1 MPFQKPL
8 GERIGNHEAPHFIR
22 PLIDRRVIVGQKVHL
37 DCEIKGHPCPVIKWL
52 KDGQNVTNCP
62 DYELSQDGDHFRLLI
77 KSAQFPDCGRFTV
90 QAMNAAG
97 IKQSTCMLIV
107 APAPTPVPGAT
118 ISISNSPAPPQTPV
132 GSCAPIFLKEPQ
144 HQPLKI
150 GNSAV
155 IEARIVGNPQ
165 PQIYWYKD
173 DKPLNNYRIKTD
185 YDSTTGICLL
195 TIPQMFEEDVGK
207 YTCKAVNNISEV
219 SISVN
224 ILPKELYEKWFKD
237 EQLEVTKERKQ
248 RLMAQ
253 IQPKKGP
260 STPIRQQLLQK
271 QHQMTQSPLL
281 YSDNDG
287 TNGIISESEPELD
300 FSNTLSQST
309 IPIIKTH
316 LRGLRLTEGTDAIL
330 QCNII
335 GNPKPIVNWFR
346 NNQHINPNES
356 ARIQISYKG
365 SLAMLKISMVTLE
378 DNGNYTVLADNVK
391 GQAQSSARIEVYP
404 LNVPSPTILNEQPQ
418 RQQRNFY
425 SVENYNRRLYNQPVN
440 GESVQHQRNYSSEE
454 LLNNLEYQDKE
465 QQYFYSQSPKLIN
478 KGNYP
483 LETSKHFDNSIQES
497 QSVNNSNYLEK
508 YSQGISYQDTTV
520 YNSINNQPYQQP
532 INNTPFYQQ
541 NKHQAYFSPSQ
552 YLEETKHLIQKQ
564 QNPPNTNYSN
574 NFYSQPHLSY
584 YTNNSYKR
592 NSPILSNNISNSFTR
607 PISPYYSINNNSIND
622 YNTNFNNM
630 APGLNVHNIKN
641 KSSSPAP
648 FITNSAPMAKRYDTP
663 HFTDKFSSITV
674 SDGDY
679 LKLNCKATGN
689 VTEFRWFRDGAPLN
703 ENDNIKITNNADG
716 ESVLEIMKAKLS
728 DGGWYQC
735 DAINAYGSTSIK
747 GRIVVQTR
755 FKLENSQAQ
764 RERIQLRKVPGR
776 GIQKNAT
783 ENVVVSKEPPKI
795 DISSSNF
802 NLKEGQSVVFDCKV
816 TPADDPNLKI
826 AWLHNGKPISASS
839 RITNVFEFGHAILE
853 ISSLLPSDSGEYTV
867 IAVNPKGE
875 FKAII
880 KLDITSFR
888 SPSVTSNNQSLNIG
902 GGTQYGAVSPSIS
915 NASYGGDKPNFHSE
929 LRSQELFVGQN
940 INFEVKLTP
949 FNDPTMAVE
958 WYFNGNKITPSSNI
972 TQAFSGGFAILN
984 IKNVDQKNSGVYTCR
999 ATNEFGTAETS
1010 GTIIIHEKNPILE
1023 YDNNFDVEDIR
1034 EMTYSNSIKSQAP
1047 KFLTP
1052 LKDCECLQE
1061 LGRSYFE
1068 ARYEPVNDNT
1078 LRIVWL
1084 KDGRP
1089 IQNANRIQYKFN
1101 FGIASLTIHPT
1112 YPEDAGTYTCVLHN
1126 VHGQTQSQ
1134 ATLRTH
1140 TIEPL
1145 QLDSRHQESLA
1156 QIGYLDAYQVHI
1168 GPIPVERPEEIQS
1181 LEAPKFVRP
1190 LGGKIDANENDPVH
1204 FEARIIPPSDVKM
1217 KVDWFF
1223 NDKPLPAAHRY
1234 KTMFDFGYVA
1244 LDILYVYPEDSGI
1257 YKCVASNELGSVES
1271 SIELN
1276 VTKKNSLF
1284 LEAQHPEGLE
1294 KIKELEAPKERKLY
1308 EIPDGE
1314 CEGPPTLL
1322 GEIEDG
1328 QKIDKNEH
1336 ENIIVFYK
1344 LSPINDPTSK
1354 IEWTHNGIPLLAAN
1368 RIKMTNELGIVGL
1381 SMSELISEDS
1391 GEYIVKVKNQQGECS
1406 KKFFINVNPDVAIK
1420 TDTHH
1425 EESLPKIEYIEN
1437 LNKYAKEE
1445 IADIIINDAPV
1456 FIQPLPSDIGEIEEG
1471 LPLHMEAKIEPVND
1485 NSLKIVWLK
1494 DDKPL
1499 PSAHRYRTFH
1509 DFGFVSLD
1517 ILHVYSYD
1525 SGTYTCLAVNKNGE
1539 ARSSTKF
1546 FVQPKNSIISTTHH
1560 PTSVEKIAELEA
1572 PKPVLPDAPEP
1583 EKQPPQ
1589 FVKPLSTVEGE
1600 SLTAS
1605 EGDNVYLEAQIIP
1618 TDDNSITYEWYLN
1631 DKPLKNGHR
1640 FVISHDFG
1648 FVALNILYIYPED
1661 SGTYTLV
1668 VRNPAGEAKSSID
1681 IQCNSGEHMLTD
1693 TFHPTSIARIAA
1705 LEAPRP
1711 EPLEREEEEKVCPQ
1725 ITASLPSSFDNIKE
1739 SQTLHLEVQC
1749 LPVNDNTLKVEWFH
1763 NGHPLCASNRTRLTQ
1778 DFGYVALDIGYMRPE
1793 DSGEY
1798 KVVISN
1804 DLGKAE
1810 SVTKINVESL
1820 ESLIFDTSHPESLRR
1835 IQEIE
1840 ALKPAKA
1847 EQIEVTPEPPVFT
1860 QQLQGPTES
1869 VKENQSVHMDCMI
1882 QPINDPKLKIEWYHN
1897 GNPLKFSSRIR
1908 MIHDFGYVALEFLNV
1923 LTEDSGRYTCRA
1935 INDVGEAITEFDLN
1949 CVGRRNIY
1957 LDTQHQE
1964 SWNKIQEIENR
1975 KPVREPTPDL
1985 TFHPPIFTQQ
1995 LENIDN
2001 LIEGDRTR
2009 LICRLQPIN
2018 DPTLKVYWTRDGNPL
2033 PSGNRFLPARNIDLV
2048 TLDIMTIYGE
2058 DSGNYVCKAI
2068 SDWGEAETS
2077 CVVQCQAT
2085 DALLLNTQHETSWNK
2100 IQEIEARRPDEPLYE
2115 EPIIVPPRF
2124 INQLSSVKNTYDE
2137 GEPIHIEGMIEP
2149 INDNK
2154 LKVEWYFNGAPLS
2167 NGHRFRPTH
2176 DFGYVALDILYAF
2189 PSDSGTYTCVA
2200 RNHLGEAKSD
2210 ISFNIG
2216 SNNVLFLDPQHPQSW
2231 EKIKE
2236 LEAPKPDKPEEA
2248 EVIYEAPKFIQN
2260 MENIE
2265 RYEGQPV
2272 HFETRVTPINDPK
2285 LTIQWHKDGY
2295 PLGDSNR
2302 FVHANVFGFV
2312 ALDILHT
2319 KLVDIGEYT
2328 VVAKNDN
2335 GEASTKVLLNI
2346 LSRDSVITSTEH
2358 EASWAK
2364 IQQLEAPKQKEDDS
2378 ADVSYGPPKFVTQL
2392 NSINNLIEGQ
2402 PAHLEA
2408 TYQPIS
2414 DPNLKLQW
2422 YHNGRPLAYTNRMS
2436 MKNDFGLCT
2445 LDIHYVFPQDIGDYK
2460 VIIINNEG
2468 QDTTEGRLD
2477 IEKRLPNIHDV
2488 PFNEASW
2495 VRIQEIE
2502 APKPLPEPQAPIVYQ
2517 KPSFTQPLQSISG
2530 LPEGQSA
2537 FFECNVIPAN
2547 DPNLQIQWFFND
2559 TPLKQSNRYTMSNDF
2574 GYVTLRIQPVYT
2586 HDAGVYSCKAINNEG
2601 NAITTASLE
2610 ILGDDVLHLNPLHP
2624 ESLLKIQQLE
2634 AIDKNPTLE
2643 LPVQEYGKP
2652 VWLKTFENVELEKDE
2667 EGQIIQLHG
2676 VVEPANDP
2684 NLKIEW
2690 FLNGIPL
2697 HNANRFRSEKDF
2709 GYVTLTILHVLP
2721 HDSGVYTCTATNL
2734 QGSATTSST
2743 VKVAGYEAIMRDTQ
2757 HPVSWER
2764 IQELERPIIPE
2775 EIEII
2780 EEKEK
2785 PRFVTPLEDF
2795 NDIPEGT
2802 PIRLEASFTPAR
2814 DNDLQI
2820 EWECNGKPIQASQ
2833 LLFIRKELGWSCL
2846 DINGVNPDHNGVY
2859 TLKIKNT
2866 EGDAA
2871 CSCSVKVLGV
2881 GSILGNTTHEASWKR
2896 IQEIEAPKEKSPSP
2910 PPEEFDPPVITTQL
2924 TDVECDEGDGVSFYA
2939 NYTPT
2944 NDPTLQIEWIRNG
2957 APLRHGN
2964 KYYMQKDFGVCQLEI
2979 GYAFPEDE
2987 GVYSLRVFNKNGEA
3001 VTTATLKCH
3010 PKDALLLDTHH
3021 EASWQRI
3028 QEIEA
3033 PKPPM
3038 EEMPPPP
3045 KVQPKFTSPLKVI
3058 SDLVEGQPA
3067 HFETTV
3073 EPVDDPD
3080 MVIEWYLNNAP
3091 FPNSSRC
3098 KMINDFGWVILNIN
3112 STDNRDSGEWT
3123 CVARN
3128 SVGEAKISA
3137 SLNVTGKESILKDS
3151 LQPNSLARIEEIEA
3165 PKLKEE
3171 ERPALVYDAPVIV
3184 CNLQPQDNLQE
3195 GDGAH
3200 LVAEY
3205 TPIEDPNLRVEWLKD
3220 GHLLPHSNRHKMI
3233 NDFGF
3238 AVLDILYLL
3247 AHDSG
3252 EYTLRVYN
3260 NSGEAKT
3267 SVKLDIE
3274 AKSGLILNPQ
3284 DENKAKAVQIIED
3297 LRNKK
3302 PEVIEEVKEDKVPIF
3317 IEPLTA
3323 PISCSQGDSVHF
3335 NCRYEPNDDNKL
3347 QVQWYLN
3354 GKPLKIGSRVKTIN
3368 DFGFAVLEINPVY
3381 PEDSGEYTCRA
3392 FNKAGEAVTST
3403 TLTCDNKE
3411 NIIRHSQLPERM
3423 AGAQEKINEIENR
3436 KRVEIEEPEIEHGP
3450 PKFVTPLVSPQD
3462 TLKEGDSLLLE
3473 TNVTPVAD
3481 PNLQIEWF
3489 HNGIPIRN
3497 TARMRCL
3504 NDFGHVIL
3512 NITPAEPQDNG
3523 VWLCKARN
3531 RYGEAEIS
3539 TEINVEGDSG
3549 VVTQST
3555 APGARQ
3561 EKINELEEYIH
3572 RPKPEL
3578 EEPVIDYGPPKFI
3591 EPLPGDLGTFNEA
3604 DTTTLMCVL
3613 EPVGDPT
3620 MKIEWFHNGH
3630 NIPYSNR
3637 IHLMNDFG
3645 VVSLIFGHLISL
3657 DSGEYKIVAT
3667 NSKGSAETTTKI
3679 NVESPIE
3686 IEAPQIVQALVP
3698 SIDANESEAIHFEAR
3713 ITPINDPTLKI
3724 EWFKDGKPLVNANR
3738 HQIVSEFGFVTLD
3751 ILYAYPEDSGEYELK
3766 VTNAK
3771 GEAST
3776 KSKISVTGS
3785 ENIIYAPQ
3793 ATNFSIANLERHLR
3807 QHTDA
3812 PLELKEEDAFD
3823 HSLQKAPEFKTKL
3836 NNIGCE
3842 EGDFA
3847 RFECQIAPINDPYM
3861 KVEWYKNKQ
3870 PVLIGNRLRNTLDFG
3885 YAALDLLYTLPD
3897 DTGEY
3902 HCVATNKYGQS
3913 MISGHLACSG
3923 KRAIITDRQLPQGF
3937 NVKQVTKNQENLY
3950 FNEDGQQGPKENSPP
3965 QFTIQPRTIQVTEF
3979 EPARFECAVVGY
3991 PKPKITWYVNGQQA
4005 LHGLRYKLNY
4015 DGIHYLV
4022 INSTKISDAGEIVAI
4037 AKNPLGEVLA
4047 SCNLDVFQRNDFRQH
4062 KLKNATLKSNQEIEE
4077 QRNIWQKEALGKL
4090 GEAFDKAPKA
4100 DPKKLLIVE
4109 KSKCPFEQLE
4119 SDELISKFTKT
4130 KNDEFYDKLSYIEA
4144 QKQQFEGM
4152 KLEDVKL
4159 KPGQVNKFESKQEE
4173 LPKVNLKN
4181 VKKAPADDD
4190 KQNKF
4195 KSTKPEWTDG
4205 WSGLGKKD
4213 VESKFKRVPTPPP
4226 EVDVPARDQ
4235 VKLKTAK
4242 PKRASELPENTP
4254 IVIDETKAK
4263 LASVKQKAP
4272 IVKEKIIPHKDQVP
4286 LKTKY
4291 QPNLVKENEHVV
4303 VESKDLKQIDVKEKE
4318 AFEKVTVPNK
4328 STLTYQAYREQKTF
4342 IDSPNHISVE
4352 SETYDVAS
4360 VQRTEYI
4367 YSPRSREKT
4376 IGFTMSR
4383 PQPTK
4388 LTQSQK
4394 SPPTFTQQL
4403 KPIQGEVAKSAQFS
4417 CEFEGDQPI
4426 TVVWLHNNRELKP
4439 SFETQIRTV
4448 GKKST
4453 LELGKLKES
4462 HAGEYA
4468 CRLSNVA
4475 GKCES
4480 SASLSLIAPIERGIA
4495 PNFTKG
4501 MSDVRVPQNSTT
4513 TFSCEISGKPIPTI
4527 TWFKDGKQLPN
4538 DNRYKQLLENN
4549 VAKLVLDKVL
4559 PVDSGVYE
4567 CVLKNVSGE
4576 ARCKARLN
4584 CILTKT
4590 GKGQEAGPRLE
4601 APKFT
4606 TQIQP
4611 IVSAE
4616 NQAAEFRATF
4626 TGSPEPS
4633 VRWFRNNE
4641 PIKPGRSYEIGNS
4654 DNEAWLKFVSVHQDD
4669 VAEYKCEA
4677 VNPAGKATTVA
4688 NLVLKPKYGKIAA
4701 VTRNSGK
4708 IIEEK
4713 GSTVKVEGKQEVG
4726 KAPTFTN
4733 TLQPINA
4740 RQGQNAKFVAEF
4752 TGTPPPT
4759 VTWCHNNKQIDDGQ
4773 LNYKITTTDTSSTLE
4788 ITKVNFG
4795 NSGIYTC
4802 IIRNPSG
4809 ASSAETKLNL
4819 QMISSNK
4826 FTNNH

>member
-8 GERIGNHEAPHFIR
+8 GERGGNHEAPHFIR
-22 PLIDRRVIVGQKVHL
+22 PLIDKRVIVGQKVLL

-62 DYELSQDGDHFRLLI
+62 DYELSQEGDHFRLFI
-77 KSAQFPDCGRFTV
+77 KSSQFADCGRFTV

-107 APAPTPVPGAT
+107 APAPTPVPGAAF
-118 ISISNSPAPPQTPV
+118 SMANSPAPPQTPV

-144 HQPLKI
+144 HQPLKP
-150 GNSAV
+150 GGLAV
-155 IEARIVGNPQ
+155 IEARVVGNPQ
-165 PQIYWYKD
+165 PQIYWFKD

-185 YDSTTGICLL
+185 YDATTGICLL
-195 TIPQMFEEDVGK
+195 TIPQMFNEDVGK

-224 ILPKELYEKWFKD
+224 ILPKEQYEKWFKD
-237 EQLEVTKERKQ
+237 VQSEVTKERKQ
-248 RLMAQ
+248 RLIAQ
-253 IQPKKGP
+253 VQPKKGP

-281 YSDNDG
+281 YSDSDVQNG
-287 TNGIISESEPELD
+287 SNGIVSESEPELD
-300 FSNTLSQST
+300 FQNQQPFSQT
-309 IPIIKTH
+309 TAPIIRAN

-330 QCNII
+330 QCNIL
-335 GNPKPIVNWFR
+335 GTPKPIVTWYR
-346 NNQHINPNES
+346 DGEPVNPTGS
-356 ARIQISYKG
+356 ARIQASYKG
-365 SLAMLKISMVTLE
+365 SLAILKISMVTLE
-378 DNGNYTVLADNVK
+378 DNGNYTVLANNIK

-404 LNVPSPTILNEQPQ
+404 LNVPSPTILNEQAQ
-418 RQQRNFY
+418 RQQKNFY
-425 SVENYNRRLYNQPVN
+425 SVESYNRGIYNQPEN
-440 GESVQHQRNYSSEE
+440 GDSIQHQPNYSSETFD
-454 LLNNLEYQDKE
+454 NQEYQRKD
-465 QQYFYSQSPKLIN
+465 QQFYFSRSPVTVKR
-478 KGNYP
+478 GNYP
-483 LETSKHFDNSIQES
+483 LQTARQFDNSTEGLHS
-497 QSVNNSNYLEK
+497 NNSNYF
-508 YSQGISYQDTTV
+508 G
-520 YNSINNQPYQQP
+520 NHNQEVQFHDSPRYKPIENQAYQQP
-532 INNTPFYQQ
+532 IKSTPFYQP

-552 YLEETKHLIQKQ
+552 YLEETKNLIQKH
-564 QNPPNTNYSN
+564 PNQSNSSN
-574 NFYSQPHLSY
+574 NFYSPHSPSY
-584 YTNNSYKR
+584 CFDNSFRR
-592 NSPILSNNISNSFTR
+592 NSPILSRNIENNYNR
-607 PISPYYSINNNSIND
+607 PISPYYSINNIPIND
-622 YNTNFNNM
+622 NYTNINNM
-630 APGLNVHNIKN
+630 APGLNVQNSKN
-641 KSSSPAP
+641 KAASPTP

-674 SDGDY
+674 SDGDS
-679 LKLNCKATGN
+679 LKLYCKATGN

-703 ENDNIKITNNADG
+703 ENDNVKITSNADG
-716 ESVLEIMKAKLS
+716 ESILEIKKAKLS

-735 DAINAYGSTSIK
+735 DAINAYGSTSLK

-755 FKLENSQAQ
+755 FKLESNQAQ

-776 GIQKNAT
+776 GVQKNAT
-783 ENVVVSKEPPKI
+783 ESPITSKEPPKI
-795 DISSSNF
+795 EVANANF
-802 NLKEGQSVVFDCKV
+802 NLKESQSVIMDCKI

-839 RITNVFEFGHAILE
+839 RITNIYEFGHALLE
-853 ISSLLPSDSGEYTV
+853 ISSVLPSDSGEYTV
-867 IAVNPKGE
+867 IAVNPLGE
-875 FKAII
+875 FKTIF
-880 KLDITSFR
+880 KLDVTPFR
-888 SPSVTSNNQSLNIG
+888 SSSVISNNQSLTIG
-902 GGTQYGAVSPSIS
+902 GGMQYGSVSPALS
-915 NASYGGDKPNFHSE
+915 NVSYGGDKPNFHSE
-929 LRSQELFVGQN
+929 LRSQEIFAGQN

-949 FNDPTMAVE
+949 FNDPSMNIQ
-958 WYFNGNKITPSSNI
+958 WYFNGNKITPGSNI
-972 TQAFSGGFAILN
+972 TQAFSGGFAILI
-984 IKNVDQKNSGVYTCR
+984 IKNVDEKYSGVYTCR
-999 ATNEFGTAETS
+999 ATNEFGEAETT
-1010 GTIIIHEKNPILE
+1010 GTIIVHQKNPILE
-1023 YDNNFDVEDIR
+1023 YDNTFDVEDIR
-1034 EMTYSNSIKSQAP
+1034 EMAYSNSIKSQAP
-1047 KFLTP
+1047 KFTVP
-1052 LKDCECLQE
+1052 LKDCECLNE

-1068 ARYEPVNDNT
+1068 GRYEPINDNT

-1089 IQNANRIQYKFN
+1089 LQNANRIQYNFN
-1101 FGIASLTIHPT
+1101 FGVVSLTIHPT

-1126 VHGQTQSQ
+1126 VHGQAQSQ
-1134 ATLRTH
+1134 ATLKTH

-1145 QLDSRHQESLA
+1145 QLDSKHQESLA

-1168 GPIPVERPEEIQS
+1168 GPVPVERPEEIQS

-1190 LGGKIDANENDPVH
+1190 LQGKVDANENDPVH
-1204 FEARIIPPSDVKM
+1204 FEARIVPASDVKM

-1223 NDKPLPAAHRY
+1223 NDRPLPAAHRY
-1234 KTMFDFGYVA
+1234 KTMFDFGYIA

-1271 SIELN
+1271 SIELS
-1276 VTKKNSLF
+1276 VTKQGNLY
-1284 LEAQHPEGLE
+1284 LEPQHPEGLE
-1294 KIKELEAPKERKLY
+1294 KIKELEAPKERQLY
-1308 EIPDGE
+1308 EIADGE
-1314 CEGPPTLL
+1314 CEAPPTLM
-1322 GEIEDG
+1322 GEINDG
-1328 QKIDKNEH
+1328 QNIEKNEH
-1336 ENIIVFYK
+1336 ENIIVLYK
-1344 LSPINDPTSK
+1344 LSPLNDPTSRV
-1354 IEWTHNGIPLLAAN
+1354 EWTHNGIPLLAAN

-1391 GEYIVKVKNQQGECS
+1391 GEYVVRVKNQQGECT
-1406 KKFFINVNPDVAIK
+1406 KKFFITVHPDVVIK
-1420 TDTHH
+1420 TDTQH

-1437 LNKYAKEE
+1437 LNKYGKEE
-1445 IADIIINDAPV
+1445 IADIVINDAPV
-1456 FIQPLPSDIGEIEEG
+1456 FIQPLPADIGEIEEG
-1471 LPLHMEAKIEPVND
+1471 LPLHMEAKIEPVGD
-1485 NSLKIVWLK
+1485 NSMKIIWLK

-1539 ARSSTKF
+1539 ARSNTKF
-1546 FVQPKNSIISTTHH
+1546 FVQPKNAIISTTHH
-1560 PTSVEKIAELEA
+1560 PTSVARIAELEA
-1572 PKPVLPDAPEP
+1572 PKPELPDAPEP
-1583 EKQPPQ
+1583 EKQVPQ
-1589 FVKPLSTVEGE
+1589 FVKPLSTGDGGP
-1600 SLTAS
+1600 LIAS
-1605 EGDNVYLEAQIIP
+1605 EGDNVYLEAQITP
-1618 TDDNSITYEWYLN
+1618 ADDNSIIYEWYLN

-1681 IQCNSGEHMLTD
+1681 IQCNSCEHMLTD

-1711 EPLEREEEEKVCPQ
+1711 EALEREDEEKVPPQ
-1725 ITASLPSSFDNIKE
+1725 ITVQLPPSFDNIKE

-1749 LPVNDNTLKVEWFH
+1749 LPINDNTLKVEWFH

-1798 KVVISN
+1798 KVVVSN
-1804 DLGKAE
+1804 ALGKAE
-1810 SVTKINVESL
+1810 STTKINVESL
-1820 ESLIFDTSHPESLRR
+1820 ESLIFDTAHPESLRR

-1840 ALKPAKA
+1840 ALKPAKP
-1847 EQIEVTPEPPVFT
+1847 EQIDVTPEPPVFT
-1860 QQLQGPTES
+1860 QQLQGPTEP
-1869 VKENQSVHMDCMI
+1869 VKENQSVHMDCMV

-1897 GNPLKFSSRIR
+1897 GAPLKFSSRIR
-1908 MIHDFGYVALEFLNV
+1908 MIHDFGYVALEFLNI
-1923 LTEDSGRYTCRA
+1923 LTEDSGVYTCRA
-1935 INDVGEAITEFDLN
+1935 VNDVGEATTQFEIN

-1964 SWNKIQEIENR
+1964 SWVKIQEIENR
-1975 KPVREPTPDL
+1975 KPVREPTPDM

-1995 LENIDN
+1995 LENIND

-2018 DPTLKVYWTRDGNPL
+2018 DPTLKVFWTRDGNPL

-2058 DSGNYVCKAI
+2058 DSGKYVCKAV

-2085 DALLLNTQHETSWNK
+2085 DALLLNTQHETSWTK

-2115 EPIIVPPRF
+2115 EPVIVAPRF
-2124 INQLSSVKNTYDE
+2124 INQLASARNDYNE
-2137 GEPIHIEGMIEP
+2137 GEPIHIDGLIEP

-2189 PSDSGTYTCVA
+2189 PSDSGTYTCIA
-2200 RNHLGEAKSD
+2200 KNHLGEARSD
-2210 ISFNIG
+2210 IILNIG
-2216 SNNVLFLDPQHPQSW
+2216 SNNLILLDPQHPQSW

-2236 LEAPKPDKPEEA
+2236 LEAPKPGQAEEPE
-2248 EVIYEAPKFIQN
+2248 VVYEPPKFIQN
-2260 MENIE
+2260 MEDVE

-2285 LTIQWHKDGY
+2285 LTIQWFKDGH

-2335 GEASTKVLLNI
+2335 GEASTKVKLNI
-2346 LSRDSVITSTEH
+2346 LSRDSIITSTEH
-2358 EASWAK
+2358 ESSWVK
-2364 IQQLEAPKQKEDDS
+2364 IQQLEAPKEKEEDS
-2378 ADVSYGPPKFVTQL
+2378 MDVSYGPPKFTTQL
-2392 NSINNLIEGQ
+2392 NSITDLIEGQ

-2414 DPNLKLQW
+2414 DPRLKVQW
-2422 YHNGRPLAYTNRMS
+2422 YHNGRPLSYTNRIS
-2436 MKNDFGLCT
+2436 MRNDFGLCT

-2460 VIIINNEG
+2460 AIVINDEG

-2477 IEKRLPNIHDV
+2477 IGKRLPNIHDV
-2488 PFNEASW
+2488 PFNENSW
-2495 VRIQEIE
+2495 ARIQEIE
-2502 APKPLPEPQAPIVYQ
+2502 APKAAPEPAAPVVYQ
-2517 KPSFTQPLQSISG
+2517 KPTFTQPLKSISG

-2537 FFECNVIPAN
+2537 FFECNVIPVN

-2559 TPLKQSNRYTMSNDF
+2559 TPLNQSNRYTMSNDF
-2574 GYVTLRIQPVYT
+2574 GYVTLRISPVYT

-2601 NAITTASLE
+2601 NAVTNASLE
-2610 ILGDDVLHLNPLHP
+2610 VIGDEVLILNTSHP

-2634 AIDKNPTLE
+2634 AIDKNPSLE
-2643 LPVQEYGKP
+2643 TPTQEFGKP
-2652 VWLKTFENVELEKDE
+2652 VWVKTFENVELEKDE

-2676 VVEPANDP
+2676 VVEPVNDP
-2684 NLKIEW
+2684 NMKIEW

-2697 HNANRFRSEKDF
+2697 HNANRFRSENDF

-2757 HPVSWER
+2757 HPISWER

-2785 PRFVTPLEDF
+2785 PRFVTPLQDF
-2795 NDIPEGT
+2795 DDIPEGT

-2820 EWECNGKPIQASQ
+2820 EWELNGKPIPASQ
-2833 LLFIRKELGWSCL
+2833 LLFVRKELGWSCL
-2846 DINGVNPDHNGVY
+2846 DINGVNPDHIGVY

-2866 EGDAA
+2866 EGEAA
-2871 CSCSVKVLGV
+2871 CSCTVKVLGT
-2881 GSILGNTTHEASWKR
+2881 GTILGNTTHEASWKR
-2896 IQEIEAPKEKSPSP
+2896 IQEIEAPKERTPSP
-2910 PPEEFDPPVITTQL
+2910 PPPEYDPPVITTQL
-2924 TDVECDEGDGVSFYA
+2924 ADIECDEGDGVSFYA

-2944 NDPTLQIEWIRNG
+2944 NDPTLEIEWIRNG
-2957 APLRHGN
+2957 VPLRHGN

-2979 GYAFPEDE
+2979 GFAFPEDE
-2987 GVYSLRVFNKNGEA
+2987 GVYSLRVFNKKGEA

-3045 KVQPKFTSPLKVI
+3045 KVPPKFTSPLKVI

-3073 EPVDDPD
+3073 EPVDDPQL
-3080 MVIEWYLNNAP
+3080 VIEWYLNGAP
-3091 FPNSSRC
+3091 FPSSSRC

-3112 STDNRDSGEWT
+3112 STDGRDSGEWV

-3128 SVGEAKISA
+3128 SVGEARTSA

-3151 LQPNSLARIEEIEA
+3151 LQPSSLARIEEIEA
-3165 PKLKEE
+3165 PKLPREE
-3171 ERPALVYDAPVIV
+3171 APVLVYDAPKII
-3184 CNLQPQDNLQE
+3184 CNLQPQDGLQE

-3205 TPIEDPNLRVEWLKD
+3205 TPIEDPKLKVEWLKD
-3220 GHLLPHSNRHKMI
+3220 GHHLPHSNRHKMI

-3260 NSGEAKT
+3260 DAGEATT

-3284 DENKAKAVQIIED
+3284 DETKAKAVQIIED

-3302 PEVIEEVKEDKVPIF
+3302 PEDIEEVKEDKVPIF
-3317 IEPLTA
+3317 VEPLSGAT
-3323 PISCSQGDSVHF
+3323 SCAQGDSVHF
-3335 NCRYEPNDDNKL
+3335 NCRYEPQDDNKL
-3347 QVQWYLN
+3347 QIQWYLN
-3354 GKPLKIGSRVKTIN
+3354 GKPLKVGSRVKTIS

-3381 PEDSGEYTCRA
+3381 PEDSGEYICRA
-3392 FNKAGEAVTST
+3392 VNKAGEAVTST
-3403 TLTCDNKE
+3403 TLTCDGKE
-3411 NIIRHSQLPERM
+3411 TIIRHSQLPERM
-3423 AGAQEKINEIENR
+3423 AGAQVKIDEIENR
-3436 KRVEIEEPEIEHGP
+3436 KRLEIEEPEVEHGP
-3450 PKFVTPLVSPQD
+3450 PKFTAPLSAPQG
-3462 TLKEGDSLLLE
+3462 TLKEGDSIQLE
-3473 TNVTPVAD
+3473 SNLVPVAD
-3481 PNLQIEWF
+3481 PHL
-3489 HNGIPIRN
+3489 
-3497 TARMRCL
+3497 MKCL
-3504 NDFGHVIL
+3504 HDFGHVAL
-3512 NITPAEPQDNG
+3512 DITPAEPQDNG
-3523 VWLCKARN
+3523 VWTCKARN
-3531 RYGEAEIS
+3531 RYGEAEVS
-3539 TEINVEGDSG
+3539 TEVNVEGDSG
-3549 VVTQST
+3549 VVTDSI
-3555 APGARQ
+3555 APGVRQ

-3578 EEPVIDYGPPKFI
+3578 DEPVKDFGPPKFT
-3591 EPLPGDLGTFNEA
+3591 EPLPADLGTFNEA
-3604 DTTTLMCVL
+3604 DATTLMCVL

-3645 VVSLIFGHLISL
+3645 VVSLLFAHLIAL

-3679 NVESPIE
+3679 HVESPID
-3686 IEAPQIVQALVP
+3686 IEAPQIVQPLVP
-3698 SIDANESEAIHFEAR
+3698 TIDAHESEAIHFEAR

-3751 ILYAYPEDSGEYELK
+3751 ILYAYPDDTGEYELR
-3766 VTNAK
+3766 VSNSK

-3785 ENIIYAPQ
+3785 ENVIYTPQ

-3812 PLELKEEDAFD
+3812 PLQLKEEDAYD
-3823 HSLQKAPEFKTKL
+3823 SGTQKAPEFRTKL

-3847 RFECQIAPINDPYM
+3847 RFECQLAPINDPYM

-3870 PVLIGNRLRNTLDFG
+3870 PVLIGNRLRSTLDCG
-3885 YAALDLLYTLPD
+3885 YAALDLLYALPD

-3902 HCVATNKYGQS
+3902 HCVATNKHGQA

-3937 NVKQVTKNQENLY
+3937 NVKNVTKDQDKLY
-3950 FNEDGQQGPKENSPP
+3950 FNEDGQQGPRENSPP

-3991 PKPKITWYVNGQQA
+3991 PRPKVTWFVNGQQA

-4015 DGIHYLV
+4015 DGVHYLV
-4022 INSTKISDAGEIVAI
+4022 INSTKISDAGEVVAI

-4062 KLKNATLKSNQEIEE
+4062 KLKTATLKSNEEIEQ
-4077 QRNIWQKEALGKL
+4077 QRAIWQKETLGKL

-4100 DPKKLLIVE
+4100 DPKKLLVVE

-4130 KNDEFYDKLSYIEA
+4130 KNEEFYDKLSYVES
-4144 QKQQFEGM
+4144 QKPQFEGM
-4152 KLEDVKL
+4152 KIEEVKL
-4159 KPGQVNKFESKQEE
+4159 KSGQLNKFEHKQEE

-4181 VKKAPADDD
+4181 VKKPSDEEGKD
-4190 KQNKF
+4190 KRF
-4195 KSTKPEWTDG
+4195 KSPKPEWADG
-4205 WSGLGKKD
+4205 YSALGKKD

-4254 IVIDETKAK
+4254 IVIEDTKAK

-4272 IVKEKIIPHKDQVP
+4272 IVKEKLIPHKDQVP

-4303 VESKDLKQIDVKEKE
+4303 VESKDLKQVEVKEKE
-4318 AFEKVTVPNK
+4318 AFGKVTVPNK
-4328 STLTYQAYREQKTF
+4328 STLVYQAYREQKTF
-4342 IDSPNHISVE
+4342 VDSPNVLSIQ
-4352 SETYDVAS
+4352 SETYDLTS
-4360 VQRTEYI
+4360 VQRTEFV

-4376 IGFTMSR
+4376 VGFSMTR

-4388 LTQSQK
+4388 LAQSQK

-4403 KPIQGEVAKSAQFS
+4403 KPVQAEIAKSAKFT

-4439 SFETQIRTV
+4439 TFERQIRTE

-4468 CRLSNVA
+4468 CRISNVA

-4480 SASLSLIAPIERGIA
+4480 SASLALTAPVERGVA
-4495 PNFTKG
+4495 PNFLKQ
-4501 MSDVRVPQNSTT
+4501 MSDVRVPQNSTA
-4513 TFSCEISGKPIPTI
+4513 TFTCGVSGKPTPTI

-4538 DNRYKQLLENN
+4538 DDRYKQTFENDE
-4549 VAKLVLDKVL
+4549 AKLVLDKVL

-4576 ARCKARLN
+4576 ARCKSRLN

-4616 NQAAEFRATF
+4616 NKPAEFRASF
-4626 TGSPEPS
+4626 TGSPEPTI
-4633 VRWFRNNE
+4633 RWFRNNE
-4641 PIKPGRSYEIGNS
+4641 PVKPGRSYEIGNS
-4654 DNEAWLKFVSVHQDD
+4654 DNEAWLKLLSVHQDD

-4708 IIEEK
+4708 IIDEI
-4713 GSTVKVEGKQEVG
+4713 GSNVKVEGKPEAGV
-4726 KAPTFTN
+4726 APTFTS
-4733 TLQPINA
+4733 TPQPVNA
-4740 RQGQNAKFVAEF
+4740 RQGQNAKFAVQF
-4752 TGTPPPT
+4752 TGTPAPT
-4759 VTWCHNNKQIDDGQ
+4759 VVWSHNNKQIDDGQ
-4773 LNYKITTTDTSSTLE
+4773 LNYKITTTDNSSSLE
-4788 ITKVNFG
+4788 ITKANFG
-4795 NSGIYTC
+4795 NSGVYTC